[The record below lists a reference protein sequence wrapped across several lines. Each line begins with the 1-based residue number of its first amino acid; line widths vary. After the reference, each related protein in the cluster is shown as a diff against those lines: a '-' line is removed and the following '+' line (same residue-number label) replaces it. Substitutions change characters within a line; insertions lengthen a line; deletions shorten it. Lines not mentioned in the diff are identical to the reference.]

1 MSVVLD
7 AGTIHISGASAV
19 EDAEVLLGLLQADP
33 AAAVDLRAAAG
44 LHAAVVQ
51 VLMALRPGI
60 IGPSNDPFVN
70 RWVLPMLAARPADG
84 SN

>member
-7 AGTIHISGASAV
+7 AGTIHLRGASAV

-33 AAAVDLRAAAG
+33 AAPVDLRAAVG

-60 IGPSNDPFVN
+60 IGPANDPFVN

-84 SN
+84 PK